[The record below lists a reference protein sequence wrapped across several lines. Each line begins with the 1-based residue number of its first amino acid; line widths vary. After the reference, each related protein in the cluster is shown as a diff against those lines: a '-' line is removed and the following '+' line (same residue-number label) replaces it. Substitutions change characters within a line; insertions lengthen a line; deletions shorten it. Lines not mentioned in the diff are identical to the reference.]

1 VTALR
6 SLAVAAGVVPLA
18 TMSVLMVGVA
28 PASAAASGILS
39 PSAGEVIRTSGP
51 VTISAKTGLLQLSMG
66 LYVEGPSVPRRK
78 VAQGGLDQTI
88 KGSFD
93 PGSAPNGVFT
103 VSLRGEITAKTYKT
117 STFTVSRPPAAP
129 SAVNAVLTGTS
140 NVVVTWGKGSEPDL
154 RSYMVSSTTA
164 AKSGTIPL
172 ATACSGSSCRASL
185 TVPAGAAGQRV
196 GFSVQAVRSDGR
208 GGTVASGGS
217 AVSYLNMPAA
227 AQPTPTPAATSSA
240 VTSPPAASSAVTS
253 PPAASPVSTQ
263 GSTTAAGSQTQRLT
277 GDTSKA
283 GLTLPDL
290 PDADASPPEVAP
302 PGSTASEPVLEPSG
316 SLLSGPGYGILL
328 ALVGALL
335 LLGAHV
341 RGRLKRRKGPYA
353 PTGVGAMAAVPTG
366 AGASVARSTGA
377 ESRIWTGGLR
387 AVTPGPAGGGT
398 GVPALAPAATRHHP
412 GLAPTISG
420 TSATTTWG
428 LVRGTATTIAR
439 RPSIVLA
446 SGERRSQPV
455 LVASP
460 EPVDADRTGPLERV
474 SAHDTVDQGRFHR
487 PAEGEWIGDD
497 DDPYTGRRRREP

>member
-18 TMSVLMVGVA
+18 TVSVLMVGAA
-28 PASAAASGILS
+28 PASAAPSGITS
-39 PSAGEVIRTSGP
+39 PSAGEVIKTSGP

-66 LYVEGPSVPRRK
+66 LYVEGPSVPRRR
-78 VAQGGLDQTI
+78 VAQGGLNQTI

-93 PGSAPNGVFT
+93 PGAVPNGVFT

-140 NVVVTWGKGSEPDL
+140 DVVVTWAKGSEPDL
-154 RSYMVSSTTA
+154 RSYTVSSTTA
-164 AKSGTIPL
+164 AKSGAIPL

-196 GFSVQAVRSDGR
+196 GFSVKAVRSDGS
-208 GGTVASGGS
+208 GGTVASSGS

-227 AQPTPTPAATSSA
+227 AQPTPTATSSV
-240 VTSPPAASSAVTS
+240 VTSSSASPSATS
-253 PPAASPVSTQ
+253 SVPTR
-263 GSTTAAGSQTQRLT
+263 GSTATAGSQPLQRLA
-277 GDTSKA
+277 GGTSKA

-290 PDADASPPEVAP
+290 PDADATPPEVAP
-302 PGSTASEPVLEPSG
+302 PGSMAGEPVLEPSG

-328 ALVGALL
+328 ALVGAAL

-341 RGRLKRRKGPYA
+341 RGRLKRRKGVYA
-353 PTGVGAMAAVPTG
+353 PSGAGAVAAVPIG
-366 AGASVARSTGA
+366 AGASVARPAGA
-377 ESRIWTGGLR
+377 GSRIWTGGLR
-387 AVTPGPAGGGT
+387 AVAPGSAGGGT
-398 GVPALAPAATRHHP
+398 GVPALAPAATRRHP
-412 GLAPTISG
+412 GLAPTISGSSASG

-439 RPSIVLA
+439 RPSIVLV
-446 SGERRSQPV
+446 SGAGRSQPV

-460 EPVDADRTGPLERV
+460 VPADADRTGPLEQV
-474 SAHDTVDQGRFHR
+474 PVEDAADQGRFYR